1 MHHVV
6 DLIVRECGVMHR
18 FLPDSAISQAVRIAL
33 DQVKHKRPF
42 AEPYILV
49 ADFGGPVAPSL
60 PASKSD
66 SPPENPPLPDH
77 SLASS
82 LSPSAAARS
91 RREVLAGPSHWRDP
105 LLSRLFRALRSRPA
119 KPLAARS
126 LLLFLPVPAARPRS
140 DVS

>member
-49 ADFGGPVAPSL
+49 ADFGGPLAPSL
-60 PASKSD
+60 PASKKAAYQPAIKPWINTLHHLIMTSHTHRLTT
-66 SPPENPPLPDH
+66 PQNPLCPGTP
-77 SLASS
+77 
-82 LSPSAAARS
+82 
-91 RREVLAGPSHWRDP
+91 
-105 LLSRLFRALRSRPA
+105 
-119 KPLAARS
+119 
-126 LLLFLPVPAARPRS
+126 
-140 DVS
+140 